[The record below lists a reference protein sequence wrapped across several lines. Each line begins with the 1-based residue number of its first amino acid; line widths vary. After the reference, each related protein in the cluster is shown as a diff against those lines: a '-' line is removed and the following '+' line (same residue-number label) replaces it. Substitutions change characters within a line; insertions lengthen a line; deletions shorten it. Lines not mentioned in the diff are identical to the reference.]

1 MLIFLLELKNAFKN
15 KFANVL
21 FDEPMKKHTTFKIG
35 GNADVFIIPNDSG
48 EIIDAIKLCEE
59 FKAPFYIIGNGSNIL
74 VGDGGINGVV
84 IQIFKNMGNIG
95 VNGNIIKAE
104 GGALLS
110 LISRKALEEGLTG
123 LEFASGIPGTVG
135 GGVCMNAGAYGGEM
149 KDIISKV
156 VVLKNG
162 EILELSNEESEFEYR
177 NSCILKNGMIVL
189 EAEMVLQKG
198 KADEIKEKM
207 FEFNRLRSE
216 KQPLEFPSAGS
227 AFKRPEG
234 YFAGKLIMDS
244 GLRGYSV
251 GGASVS
257 EKHCGFIINKG
268 NATAKDVI
276 TLIED
281 VKRIVNDKF
290 GVMLKPE
297 IRFIGNF

>member
-1 MLIFLLELKNAFKN
+1 MLELKNAFKN

-162 EILELSNEESEFEYR
+162 EILELSNEESEFE
-177 NSCILKNGMIVL
+177 
-189 EAEMVLQKG
+189 
-198 KADEIKEKM
+198 
-207 FEFNRLRSE
+207 
-216 KQPLEFPSAGS
+216 
-227 AFKRPEG
+227 
-234 YFAGKLIMDS
+234 
-244 GLRGYSV
+244 
-251 GGASVS
+251 
-257 EKHCGFIINKG
+257 
-268 NATAKDVI
+268 
-276 TLIED
+276 
-281 VKRIVNDKF
+281 
-290 GVMLKPE
+290 
-297 IRFIGNF
+297 IGRAHV

>member
-1 MLIFLLELKNAFKN
+1 MLELKNAFKN
-15 KFANVL
+15 KFTNVL

>member
-1 MLIFLLELKNAFKN
+1 MLELKNAFKN
-15 KFANVL
+15 KFTNVL

-35 GNADVFIIPNDSG
+35 GNADVFVIPRNSQ
-48 EIIDAIKLCEE
+48 EIIDSIKLCEE
-59 FKAPFYIIGNGSNIL
+59 FEAPFYIIGNGSNLL

-84 IQIFKNMGNIG
+84 IQIFKNMGSIR

-104 GGALLS
+104 SGALLS
-110 LISRKALEEGLTG
+110 SVSKRAIDEGLTG

-162 EILELSNEESEFEYR
+162 KISELSNEESEFEYR
-177 NSCILKNGMIVL
+177 NSRILKNGMIVL

-198 KADEIKEKM
+198 NFDEIKEKTY
-207 FEFNRLRSE
+207 EFNRLRSE

-257 EKHCGFIINKG
+257 EKHCGFIVNKG
-268 NATAKDVI
+268 GATAKDVI

-290 GVMLKPE
+290 GVTLEPE
-297 IRFIGNF
+297 IRFVGKF

>member
-1 MLIFLLELKNAFKN
+1 MLELKNAFKN

-207 FEFNRLRSE
+207 FEFKRLRSE

>member
-1 MLIFLLELKNAFKN
+1 MLELKNAFKN

-95 VNGNIIKAE
+95 VNGNIKKAE

>member
-1 MLIFLLELKNAFKN
+1 MLELKNAFKN
-15 KFANVL
+15 KFTNVL

-35 GNADVFIIPNDSG
+35 GNADVFVIPRNSQ
-48 EIIDAIKLCEE
+48 EIIDSIKLCEE
-59 FKAPFYIIGNGSNIL
+59 FEAPFYIIGNGSNLL
-74 VGDGGINGVV
+74 VGDGGLNGVV
-84 IQIFKNMGNIG
+84 IQIFKNMGSIR

-104 GGALLS
+104 SGALLS
-110 LISRKALEEGLTG
+110 SVSKRAIDEGLTG

-162 EILELSNEESEFEYR
+162 KISELSNEESEFEYR
-177 NSCILKNGMIVL
+177 NSRILKNGMIVL

-198 KADEIKEKM
+198 NFDEIKEKTY
-207 FEFNRLRSE
+207 EFNRLRSE

-257 EKHCGFIINKG
+257 EKHCGFIVNKG
-268 NATAKDVI
+268 GATAKDVI

-290 GVMLKPE
+290 GVTLEPE
-297 IRFIGNF
+297 IRFVGKF

>member
-1 MLIFLLELKNAFKN
+1 MLELKNAFKN

>member
-1 MLIFLLELKNAFKN
+1 MLELKNAFKN

-110 LISRKALEEGLTG
+110 LVSRKALEEGLTG

-177 NSCILKNGMIVL
+177 NSCILL

-276 TLIED
+276 TLIDD

>member
-1 MLIFLLELKNAFKN
+1 MLELKNAFKN

-59 FKAPFYIIGNGSNIL
+59 FKAPFYIIGNGSNIH

>member
-1 MLIFLLELKNAFKN
+1 MLELKNAFKN

-110 LISRKALEEGLTG
+110 LVSRKALEEGLTG

-276 TLIED
+276 TLIDD

>member
-1 MLIFLLELKNAFKN
+1 MLELKNAFKN

-110 LISRKALEEGLTG
+110 LVSRKALEEGLTG

-268 NATAKDVI
+268 NATAKDVR
-276 TLIED
+276 TLIDD

>member
-1 MLIFLLELKNAFKN
+1 MLELKNAFKN

-110 LISRKALEEGLTG
+110 LVSRKALEEGLTG

>member
-1 MLIFLLELKNAFKN
+1 MLELKNAFKN

-257 EKHCGFIINKG
+257 EKQCGFIINKG

>member
-1 MLIFLLELKNAFKN
+1 MFLLELKNAFKN

>member
-1 MLIFLLELKNAFKN
+1 MLELKKAFKN
-15 KFANVL
+15 KFTNVL

-35 GNADVFIIPNDSG
+35 GNADVFVIPRNSQ
-48 EIIDAIKLCEE
+48 EIIDSIKLCEE
-59 FKAPFYIIGNGSNIL
+59 FEAPFYIIGNGSNLL

-84 IQIFKNMGNIG
+84 IQIFKNMGSIR

-104 GGALLS
+104 SGALLS
-110 LISRKALEEGLTG
+110 SVSKRAIDEGLTG

-162 EILELSNEESEFEYR
+162 KISELSNEESEFEYR
-177 NSCILKNGMIVL
+177 NSRILKNGMIVL

-198 KADEIKEKM
+198 NFDEIKEKTY
-207 FEFNRLRSE
+207 EFNRLRSE

-257 EKHCGFIINKG
+257 EKHCGFIVNKG
-268 NATAKDVI
+268 GATAKDVI

-290 GVMLKPE
+290 GVTLEPE
-297 IRFIGNF
+297 IRFVGKF

>member
-1 MLIFLLELKNAFKN
+1 MLELKNAFKN

-35 GNADVFIIPNDSG
+35 GNADIFVIPKDRQ
-48 EIIDAIKLCEE
+48 EIIDSIKLCKE
-59 FKAPFYIIGNGSNIL
+59 FEAPFYIIGNGSNLL
-74 VGDGGINGVV
+74 VGDGGIKGAV
-84 IQIFKNMGNIG
+84 IQIFKNMGNIK
-95 VNGNIIKAE
+95 VNGNVIKTE
-104 GGALLS
+104 SGALLS
-110 LISRKALEEGLTG
+110 SVSKKALDEGLTG

-156 VVLKNG
+156 VVLRNG
-162 EILELSNEESEFEYR
+162 EILELSNEEAGFEYR
-177 NSCILKNGMIVL
+177 NSRILKNSMIVL
-189 EAEMVLQKG
+189 ETEMVLKKG
-198 KADEIKEKM
+198 NINEIKEKTR
-207 FEFNRLRSE
+207 EFNRLRSE

-251 GGASVS
+251 GGASIS
-257 EKHCGFIINKG
+257 EKHCGFIVNKG
-268 NATAKDVI
+268 GATAKDVI

-281 VKRIVNDKF
+281 VKKIVNDKF
-290 GVMLKPE
+290 GVILEPE

>member
-1 MLIFLLELKNAFKN
+1 MLELKNAFKN
-15 KFANVL
+15 KFTNVL

-35 GNADVFIIPNDSG
+35 GNADVFVIPRNSQ
-48 EIIDAIKLCEE
+48 EIIDSIKLCEE
-59 FKAPFYIIGNGSNIL
+59 FEAPFYIIGNGSNLL

-84 IQIFKNMGNIG
+84 IQIFKNMGSIR

-104 GGALLS
+104 SGALLS
-110 LISRKALEEGLTG
+110 SVSKRAIDEGLTG

-162 EILELSNEESEFEYR
+162 KISELSNEESEFEYR
-177 NSCILKNGMIVL
+177 NSRILKNGMIVL
-189 EAEMVLQKG
+189 EAEMVLRKG
-198 KADEIKEKM
+198 NFDEIKEKTY
-207 FEFNRLRSE
+207 EFNRLRSE

-257 EKHCGFIINKG
+257 EKHCGFIVNKG
-268 NATAKDVI
+268 GATAKDVI

-290 GVMLKPE
+290 GVTLEPE
-297 IRFIGNF
+297 IRFVGKF